1 MPKPKKGESQQQ
13 FISRCISQKVKE
25 GVDQEQAIA
34 ICYSQWDNRNKKKSM
49 EFKSVS
55 IDAYSEDEENNE
67 LILTGYG
74 AVFGNVDSYNDI
86 IAKGAFLKTINENKD
101 RIAFCYQHDIYN
113 PIGKI
118 TMMQED
124 EKGLLIEVRIS
135 DAEDDIKTKIREG
148 ILKEMSIG
156 FQTVKSEWDE
166 EKQIRTIKEVKLWE
180 VSLVTLAANPLAM
193 VTAMKSEE
201 KRDYISEQIDKIYA
215 IVNQRELKFELL
227 KLKSLIEALPT
238 EMPQEQ
244 KEPIFDINE
253 FKNVLNNTLKF

>member
-1 MPKPKKGESQQQ
+1 MPKQKKGESQQQ

-25 GVDQEQAIA
+25 GIEQEQAIA
-34 ICYSQWDNRNKKKSM
+34 ICYSQWDNRNKTKAM
-49 EFKSVS
+49 EFKSVN
-55 IDAYSEDEENNE
+55 IDDYSEDEDKNE
-67 LILTGYG
+67 LTIRGYG
-74 AVFGNVDSYNDI
+74 AIFGNTDSYNDI
-86 IAKGAFLKTINENKD
+86 IVKGSFLKTIQENKD

-118 TMMQED
+118 TLIEED

-156 FQTVKSEWDE
+156 FQVVKSEWDE
-166 EKQIRTIKEVKLWE
+166 ENQIRTIKEVKLWE
-180 VSLVTLAANPLAM
+180 ISLVTIAANPMAI

-201 KRDYISEQIDKIYA
+201 KRNYITEQIEKIYA

-227 KLKSLIEALPT
+227 KLKSLIEALPNDS
-238 EMPQEQ
+238 QEP

-253 FKNVLNNTLKF
+253 FKSILNNTLKF